1 MGKYKLVDLPVY
13 KSPSNDIE
21 QRFKNFTGAS
31 LRDFYDIAVLL
42 NDGDDISS
50 YENEFNDLYNIQLKI
65 KENKKK
71 SPKDRNVDLFVTEVI
86 QLTILKSKYNLEIA
100 HKLFAEEK
108 NNRNKK
114 KFYGGIGG
122 TASILSFSVSSC
134 ICCILVMLVV
144 MMSK

>member
-50 YENEFNDLYNIQLKI
+50 YENEFNDLYNIQLKV
-65 KENKKK
+65 KKNTK
-71 SPKDRNVDLFVTEVI
+71 KNFVSPIFVLQATV
-86 QLTILKSKYNLEIA
+86 LGSYKNLEIA